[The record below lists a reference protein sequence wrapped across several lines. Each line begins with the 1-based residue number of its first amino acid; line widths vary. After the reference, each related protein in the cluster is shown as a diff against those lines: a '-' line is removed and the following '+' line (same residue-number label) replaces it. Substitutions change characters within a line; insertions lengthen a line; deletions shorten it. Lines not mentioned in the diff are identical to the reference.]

1 MTAFLNCFF
10 YRNKPKGLYTMKYNI
25 VIDEVKQKHFKIGE
39 NNYEH

>member
-1 MTAFLNCFF
+1 MTAVFNCFF

-39 NNYEH
+39 NYYE